1 MATMSISQQTSMD
14 AYEESSQN
22 DEPNF
27 DGSDMN
33 DDATQ
38 QSDKTNKPLIS
49 RSKNQSKIEDLPDF
63 LEALL
68 QE

>member
-1 MATMSISQQTSMD
+1 MD

-22 DEPNF
+22 DEPDFN
-27 DGSDMN
+27 GSDANN
-33 DDATQ
+33 DAIQ
-38 QSDKTNKPLIS
+38 QSDETNKPSTS